1 MRERRVNG
9 AFGKPGDVRDR
20 AHTSADGAPFGS
32 CGLGVKVQIN
42 EIRRRF
48 LIVANQIAHQHIE
61 DVIINGNRLFKA
73 RIAKR
78 QVTSNL

>member
-1 MRERRVNG
+1 MNG
-9 AFGKPGDVRDR
+9 AFRKPGDVRDR
-20 AHTSADGAPFGS
+20 AHTGTDGAPLGS
-32 CGLGVKVQIN
+32 CGLAVKVEIN

-61 DVIINGNRLFKA
+61 DVIINGNSLFKA

-78 QVTSNL
+78 QVISDP